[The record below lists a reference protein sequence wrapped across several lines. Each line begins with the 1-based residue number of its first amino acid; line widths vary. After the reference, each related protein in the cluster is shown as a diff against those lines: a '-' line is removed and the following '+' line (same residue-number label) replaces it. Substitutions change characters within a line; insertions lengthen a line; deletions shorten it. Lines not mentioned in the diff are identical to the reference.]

1 MNADKLETI
10 AASTRAPDT
19 SGASLRRR
27 SRLRIARRLRRW
39 APVCALAVGLSAA
52 CKKNDA
58 VETVVPDTPA
68 PAPSSTPTTTAEATR
83 EYPDPPPAGPAKP
96 IDFPDAET
104 FRLSNGLTVYLVQ
117 NQEVPIVR
125 ALLVVRAGEMDSEFV
140 AEFTASMLAEGT
152 KTRSK
157 AKIDE
162 AIEFVGGV
170 LGASAGIHASFVH
183 SQVLDKDLKLALTLM
198 ADEVMN
204 PAFPEEALAKIKQQ
218 AKTALGFAKSNPGQ
232 LASVLFDEVAYPKGH
247 PYGRPFPTPEKIDAV
262 TVEDLQKF
270 HDTFFRANN
279 AFLVLTGD
287 ISKAEAE
294 PIVKRA
300 FGKWKPINKNALP
313 ENPLNK
319 YKDYTLPKEL
329 TIHLVDRPASAQSEL
344 VIGNLALARNHPDWE
359 KMLVANAILGDD
371 ANGRLFR
378 DVREEKGLTYGI
390 YSRLS
395 EGQAPGTFYITTRT
409 RSDTTGQLLAAVF
422 GHIKRMRNE
431 EPSAEEVD
439 RAVQKLI
446 GQVPLQLETAD
457 QIASKVREA
466 LIYNLPPDYWDGYRD
481 RLASVTPA
489 DVKDVARKYIH
500 PIPHVVIV
508 GDAKAVEP
516 QIRQVLPDAKIVKYN
531 TELEKL

>member
-1 MNADKLETI
+1 MNAEKLETF
-10 AASTRAPDT
+10 AASNEASDP
-19 SGASLRRR
+19 SGAFAPRPR
-27 SRLRIARRLRRW
+27 SRLGRRLRRW
-39 APVCALAVGLSAA
+39 VPVCALALGLGAA
-52 CKKNDA
+52 CKKSES

-68 PAPSSTPTTTAEATR
+68 PAPAPGPAPVAKASR
-83 EYPDPPPAGPAKP
+83 DYPEPPPAGPAKP

-104 FRLSNGLTVYLVQ
+104 FKLSNGLTVYLVQ
-117 NQEVPIVR
+117 NREVPIVR

-140 AEFTASMLAEGT
+140 AEFTGSMLGEGT

-170 LGASAGIHASFVH
+170 LGGSAGIHASFVY

-204 PAFPEEALAKIKQQ
+204 PAFPEEALAKLKQQ
-218 AKTALGFAKSNPGQ
+218 AKTALGFAKSDPGQ
-232 LASVLFDEVAYPKGH
+232 LASVLFDVVAYPKGH
-247 PYGRPFPTPEKIDAV
+247 PYGRPFPSPEHIDAV
-262 TVEDLQKF
+262 AIDDLKKF
-270 HDTFFRANN
+270 HDTFYRSNN

-287 ISKAEAE
+287 ITKAEAE
-294 PIVKRA
+294 PIVKRT
-300 FGKWKPINKNALP
+300 FGKWKPISRSALP

-329 TIHLVDRPASAQSEL
+329 TIHLVDRPASAQSEI

-378 DVREEKGLTYGI
+378 DIREEKGLTYGI
-390 YSRLS
+390 NSHLS

-409 RSDTTGQLLAAVF
+409 RTDTTGQILASVF
-422 GHIKRMRNE
+422 GHIKKIRNE
-431 EPSAEEVD
+431 EPAAAEVD

-446 GQVPLQLETAD
+446 GQVPLELETAD

-466 LIYNLPPDYWDGYRD
+466 LIYNLPTDYWEGYRD
-481 RLASVTPA
+481 RLANVGPA
-489 DVKDVARKYIH
+489 DVKDAARKYIH

-508 GDAKAVEP
+508 GDAKAVES
-516 QIRQVLPDAKIVKYN
+516 QVRQVLPDAKIVKYN
-531 TELEKL
+531 TELERL